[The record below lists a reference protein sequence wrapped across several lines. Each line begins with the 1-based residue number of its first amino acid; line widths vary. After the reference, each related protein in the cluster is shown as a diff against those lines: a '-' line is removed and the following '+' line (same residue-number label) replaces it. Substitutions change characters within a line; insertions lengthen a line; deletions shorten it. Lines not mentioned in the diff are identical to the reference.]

1 MATMARL
8 KRFLNANEVP
18 YRVQRHP
25 RAYTATAVA
34 KADRVLPSEVAKVV
48 LLRGGRRY
56 LMAVIPASR
65 RLDLAQARR
74 VTEEPDLELASEAEL
89 AQIFPDCETGAMP
102 PFGNLFGIA
111 VWVDDALG
119 RESVT
124 VFNAGNHDET
134 VHMRYADFVRL
145 VQPSFG
151 VLAHPPDGRAGG

>member
-1 MATMARL
+1 MATMTRL
-8 KRFLNANEVP
+8 RRFLDTNEVP
-18 YRVQRHP
+18 YRVHRHA

-34 KADRVLPSEVAKVV
+34 KAEQVPLSEMAKVV

-65 RLDLAQARR
+65 RLDLEQVRS
-74 VTEEPDLELASEAEL
+74 VTEEPDLELASEPEL
-89 AQIFPDCETGAMP
+89 AQLFPDCETGAMP

-124 VFNAGNHDET
+124 VFNAGNHSET

-145 VQPSFG
+145 VKPSFG
-151 VLAHPPDGRAGG
+151 VLAHPLDG